1 MLHASMQSPSTPH
14 HQWRIAMNKSKFS
27 RRAAMLLAALLAAGP
42 TLAEKPGWAGKGG
55 KDKGPDKG
63 EARVKISIG
72 SHFGDRERSAVRDYY
87 TRETRG
93 GHCPPGLAKKN
104 NGCMPPGQ
112 AKKWQLG
119 QVLPR
124 DVIYYDLSPRLSVE
138 IGVPPPGYKFV
149 RVASDILMIAVGTG
163 LVVDAINDLG
173 RL

>member
-1 MLHASMQSPSTPH
+1 
-14 HQWRIAMNKSKFS
+14 MNKSNHS
-27 RRAAMLLAALLAAGP
+27 RRATLLLAALLAAGP
-42 TLAEKPGWAGKGG
+42 ALAEKPGWAGKGG
-55 KDKGPDKG
+55 KDKGPDKV

-72 SHFGDRERSAVRDYY
+72 SHFGDRERGVVRDYFVS
-87 TRETRG
+87 ETRG
-93 GHCPPGLAKKN
+93 GNCPPGLAKKN

-163 LVVDAINDLG
+163 LVIDAITDLG